1 MNTSLDS
8 SHKTF
13 IDNLC
18 EARDFRKHKKRLDE
32 VYFTGMSILD
42 PHPIVS
48 KRDVRERQMT
58 QKILYENA
66 LIINKLKEANDGK

>member
-18 EARDFRKHKKRLDE
+18 EARNFRQHRKRVDNVDFS
-32 VYFTGMSILD
+32 GMSVLE

-48 KRDVRERQMT
+48 KRDVKERQMT

-66 LIINKLKEANDGK
+66 LIIQKLKEANDGK